1 MSVRLRPLLAAA
13 ASQSSGVLLA
23 DAADRGF
30 AADDDGPLITGVTH
44 DSRQVHPGS
53 LFCCVRGAVVDG
65 HRFAADAVRAGAAAL
80 LCDHPVGSGIA
91 EVQVTDTRRA
101 MAPIAAAFHGNPS
114 HALRVVGVTGTNGKT
129 TTVRMIQTILE
140 RGGVPTGVI
149 GTLTGARTTPE
160 ATDLQQILADMR
172 DRGVRTV
179 AMEVSSHALALH
191 RIDATQ
197 FAAVAFTN
205 LSRDH
210 LDFHGTMEEYFKA
223 KASLFTPQFSAFA
236 VIDVDSPNGKLL
248 AATTEVAT
256 VVRTGASRVEIVS
269 LGIDGTRYRW
279 RGVDVF
285 LPLPGRFNV
294 SNAVVASEVC
304 AGLGV
309 EPALVGEALA
319 AMGSIPGRF
328 QRVDVGAPFTVV
340 VDYAHT
346 PDGLDNLLGAAR
358 EIAGNARVLVVFG
371 CGGDRDATKRPFMGR
386 VAREGADYVVVT
398 SDNPRSEDPARIAA
412 AIVAGMPE
420 RPEAI
425 ELDRRRAIRL
435 AIGAARPGD
444 IVVLAGKGHETTQ
457 QIGARSEPFDDA
469 TVAAEETASLRTA
482 GQV

>member
-1 MSVRLRPLLAAA
+1 MSVRLRPLLTTA
-13 ASQSSGVLLA
+13 ASWPSGA
-23 DAADRGF
+23 MFAGAADRGL
-30 AADDDGPLITGVTH
+30 APGDDGPLITGVTH

-53 LFCCVRGAVVDG
+53 LFCCVRGAVDDG
-65 HRFAADAVRAGAAAL
+65 HRFVTEALRAGAVAL
-80 LCDHPVGSGIA
+80 LCDHPVRSGIA
-91 EVQVTDTRRA
+91 EVPVPDTRRA

-114 HALRVVGVTGTNGKT
+114 HAVSVVGVTGTNGKT

-140 RGGVPTGVI
+140 RSGVPTGAI

-160 ATDLQQILADMR
+160 ATDLQKILADMR

-191 RIDATQ
+191 RVDAMR

-223 KASLFTPQFSAFA
+223 KASLFTPEFAPFA

-256 VVRTGASRVEIVS
+256 VVRTGVSRVEIVS
-269 LGIDGTRYRW
+269 LGIEGTRYRW
-279 RGVDVF
+279 RGIDVV

-304 AGLGV
+304 VGLGV
-309 EPALVGEALA
+309 EPAAVAEALA
-319 AMGSIPGRF
+319 VMGSIPGRF

-346 PDGLDNLLGAAR
+346 PDGLDDLLGAAR
-358 EIAGNARVLVVFG
+358 EIAGKARVLVVFG

-386 VAREGADYVVVT
+386 VAREGADHVVVT

-457 QIGARSEPFDDA
+457 QIGARFEPFDDA
-469 TVAAEETASLRTA
+469 TVAAEEAASLRA
-482 GQV
+482 VGQV